1 MQVDQRSPKL
11 PKSEPF
17 KTAPNKYYNMYQL
30 QVSNTY
36 YLLKMIQKFWLVESD
51 GWNRHIHS
59 VVAQIWSY
67 DIIIEY
73 WKCIYD
79 MM

>member
-1 MQVDQRSPKL
+1 MIELVIIHISIK
-11 PKSEPF
+11 F
-17 KTAPNKYYNMYQL
+17 N
-30 QVSNTY
+30 Y
-36 YLLKMIQKFWLVESD
+36 YLFKIIQKFWLFESD

-73 WKCIYD
+73 WKHIYD
-79 MM
+79 IMT